1 MPEGSCNDHDNAG
14 HPPLGWNLSGERIKH
29 ARDLQLNVV
38 PFFRLFI
45 VFETLGNLPGG
56 IHTRR
61 TRSLLNVGGTW
72 AGLINGETSRKKKKR
87 KAIDSWMGRG
97 IEGSGTT

>member
-45 VFETLGNLPGG
+45 VFETLGSLPGG
-56 IHTRR
+56 IHMLGE
-61 TRSLLNVGGTW
+61 TRSAAERGWYL
-72 AGLINGETSRKKKKR
+72 
-87 KAIDSWMGRG
+87 GRANQW
-97 IEGSGTT
+97 